1 MALDD
6 AALDVLF
13 RSARTHSW
21 FSDAPVADDALKALY
36 ELAKM
41 GPSSANCAPARFLF
55 IRTPEGKVQ
64 LRPCLSAGN
73 IEPVMAAPVTVVV
86 AFDPQFY
93 LKLPELYP
101 GVDAKPWFAGNPD
114 LAEETAMRNSSLQG
128 AYFLLAARAMGF
140 ATGAMSGFDR
150 AKLDRAFFAGKG
162 WKSNFLINLG
172 YPKPDEELPPRLP
185 RLAFEEAAEFA

>member
-6 AALDVLF
+6 AALDALF
-13 RSARTHSW
+13 RKARTHSW
-21 FSDAPVADDALKALY
+21 FSDAPVSDEALNALY

-41 GPSSANCAPARFLF
+41 GPTSANCSPARFLF
-55 IRTPEGKVQ
+55 IRTPEGKAL

-86 AFDPQFY
+86 AFDPHFY

-101 GVDAKPWFAGNPD
+101 GVDVKPWFSGNPD
-114 LAEETAMRNSSLQG
+114 LAEETSMRNSSLQG

-140 ATGAMSGFDR
+140 ATGGMSGFDK
-150 AKLDRAFFAGKG
+150 AKLDRAFFNQKG

-172 YPKPDEELPPRLP
+172 YPRAEELAPRLP
-185 RLAFEEAAEFA
+185 RLSFEQAVTLT

>member
-6 AALDVLF
+6 TALDILF
-13 RSARTHSW
+13 GNARTHSS
-21 FSDAPVADDALKALY
+21 FSDEPVTEETLTKLY
-36 ELAKM
+36 DLAKL
-41 GPSSANCAPARFLF
+41 GPTSANCSPGRFLF
-55 IRTPEGKVQ
+55 INTEAGKAN

-86 AFDPQFY
+86 AYDPHFY

-101 GVDAKPWFAGNPD
+101 SAEIKTWFSGNPD

-128 AYFLLAARAMGF
+128 AYLLMAARALGL
-140 ATGAMSGFDR
+140 ATGPMSGFDR
-150 AKLDRAFFAGKG
+150 AKLDRAFFSPKG

-172 YPKPDEELPPRLP
+172 YPKSAIDLPPRLP
-185 RLAFEEAAEFA
+185 RLAFSEAADFA